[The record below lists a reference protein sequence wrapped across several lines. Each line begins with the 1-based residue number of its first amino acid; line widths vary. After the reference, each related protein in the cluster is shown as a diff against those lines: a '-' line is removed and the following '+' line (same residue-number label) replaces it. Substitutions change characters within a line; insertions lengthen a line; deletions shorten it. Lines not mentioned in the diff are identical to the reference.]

1 MMLWIAMAVLAAAAC
16 APLLVALGRAR
27 PADGGA
33 RQAVAIYRDQLDEVE
48 RDKDRGLIGTD
59 DAEAARTEIA
69 RRLLHAGDGASA
81 AAATAERPR
90 SLAAI
95 AVVAMPVLA
104 LVVYLVVGS
113 PHLPDQPL
121 ASRPDA
127 LELSQIR
134 DLVATVEQHLAINPD
149 DAKGWAVV
157 APVYLRLGRDNEAV
171 HAYQRI
177 VDLEGPSEARE
188 SDLGE
193 AMVQAAKGVV
203 TPNAVAAFT
212 AAHNLDA
219 TQPRPRFYLALALG
233 QARKADEAKA
243 AWQSLIADA
252 PKDAAWLPAAQQQL
266 AGLGQPQ
273 GGPSPDQIAAAQNMA
288 PADQQQM
295 IETMV
300 AGLAE
305 KLKSTPDDPDGWIR
319 LIRSYVVLGRTA
331 DATNALAAARTAL
344 AAEPDKLQPV
354 EDMAK
359 QLGIAEV
366 TQ

>member
-16 APLLVALGRAR
+16 VPLLVALGRAR
-27 PADGGA
+27 PAAGGA

-48 RDKDRGLIGTD
+48 RDKARGLIGD
-59 DAEAARTEIA
+59 EDADAARTEIA
-69 RRLLHAGDGASA
+69 RRLLHAGNEA
-81 AAATAERPR
+81 AAGTASRERPR

-104 LVVYLVVGS
+104 LIVYLFVGS
-113 PHLPDQPL
+113 PHIPDQPL

-134 DLVATVEQHLAINPD
+134 DLIATVEQHLTTNHD

-157 APVYLRLGRDNEAV
+157 APVYMRLGRNDDAV
-171 HAYQRI
+171 HAYQRL
-177 VDLEGPSEARE
+177 VDLLGPNEQRE

-193 AMVQAAKGVV
+193 AMVQAANGVV
-203 TPNAVAAFT
+203 TPAAVATFT
-212 AAHNLDA
+212 TAHNLDA
-219 TQPRPRFYLALALG
+219 TQPRPRFYLALALSQVG
-233 QARKADEAKA
+233 KKDDAKA

-252 PKDAAWLPAAQQQL
+252 PRDADWLPAAQEQL
-266 AGLGQPQ
+266 AALSEPAS
-273 GGPSPDQIAAAQNMA
+273 GPNADQIAAAQNMA

-300 AGLAE
+300 AGLAD
-305 KLKSTPDDPDGWIR
+305 KLKAAPDDADGWMR

-331 DATNALAAARTAL
+331 DAANALGDARTAL
-344 AAEPDKLQPV
+344 AAEPDKLQPI
-354 EDMAK
+354 EDMAR
-359 QLGIAEV
+359 QLGVGEV

>member
-48 RDKDRGLIGTD
+48 RDKARGLIGGE
-59 DAEAARTEIA
+59 DADAARTEIA
-69 RRLLHAGDGASA
+69 RRLLHAGNEA
-81 AAATAERPR
+81 AGRTALTERPR
-90 SLAAI
+90 SLAGI

-104 LVVYLVVGS
+104 LAVYLVVGS
-113 PHLPDQPL
+113 PHIPDQPL

-134 DLVATVEQHLAINPD
+134 ELIATVEQHLATNPD

-157 APVYLRLGRDNEAV
+157 APVYLRLGRNDDAV
-171 HAYQRI
+171 HAYQRL
-177 VDLEGPSEARE
+177 VDLLGPNEQRE

-193 AMVQAAKGVV
+193 AMVQAANGVV
-203 TPNAVAAFT
+203 TPAAIDTFT
-212 AAHNLDA
+212 TAHNLDA
-219 TQPRPRFYLALALG
+219 TQPRPRFYLALALS
-233 QARKADEAKA
+233 QAGKKDDARV
-243 AWQSLIADA
+243 AWQSLIGDA
-252 PKDAAWLPAAQQQL
+252 PKDAAWLPAAEQQL
-266 AGLGQPQ
+266 AMLNGPASGPDAGQV
-273 GGPSPDQIAAAQNMA
+273 AAAENMS
-288 PADQQQM
+288 PSDQQQM

-300 AGLAE
+300 AGLAD
-305 KLKSTPDDPDGWIR
+305 KLKAAPDDPDGWMR
-319 LIRSYVVLGRTA
+319 LIRSYVVLGRAA
-331 DATNALAAARTAL
+331 DATSALGEARTAL
-344 AAEPDKLQPV
+344 AAEPGKLQPI

-359 QLGIAEV
+359 QLGVAEV

>member
-16 APLLVALGRAR
+16 APLLLALGRAR
-27 PADGGA
+27 PAVGGA

-48 RDKDRGLIGTD
+48 RDKARGLIGD
-59 DAEAARTEIA
+59 EDAEAARNEIA
-69 RRLLHAGDGASA
+69 RRLLHAGDGAATGA
-81 AAATAERPR
+81 AVGERPR
-90 SLAAI
+90 SLAAV
-95 AVVAMPVLA
+95 AVVAMPVLG
-104 LVVYLVVGS
+104 LLVYLFVGS
-113 PHLPDQPL
+113 PHLPDEPL

-134 DLVATVEQHLAINPD
+134 DLVATVEQHLATAPD

-157 APVYLRLGRDNEAV
+157 APVYMRLGRNDDAV
-171 HAYQRI
+171 HAYQRL
-177 VDLEGPSEARE
+177 VDLLGPNEARE

-193 AMVQAAKGVV
+193 AMVQAASGVV
-203 TPNAVAAFT
+203 TPDAVATFT
-212 AAHNLDA
+212 TAHNLDA

-233 QARKADEAKA
+233 QAGKTDDAKA

-252 PKDAAWLPAAQQQL
+252 PKDAAWLPAAQEQL
-266 AGLGQPQ
+266 AALDKPAS
-273 GGPSPDQIAAAQNMA
+273 GPNTDQIAAAQNMA

-295 IETMV
+295 IDTMV

-305 KLKSTPDDPDGWIR
+305 KLKAAPEDPDGWMR

-331 DATNALAAARTAL
+331 DATNALASARAALGADP
-344 AAEPDKLQPV
+344 AKLQPV